1 MDHSMRPSFIHPAS
15 AIAAVALLLAGSL
28 VAADA
33 VAQTTQ
39 PIEGTPRRMVLN
51 LKFAPAKPSDPL
63 KSGKGRMT
71 IELSGSRCTEYRM
84 IRHTVA
90 DLQFA
95 GGAIKLISD
104 ATITENGDGTQLA
117 FTITD
122 RVNGEVKRQ
131 DTVVAR
137 KTPQGIVATS
147 RQLPGGRLQLPAGV
161 LLPLHHDRLSDAAVR
176 EKKPLVASVYNPE
189 DTLSSVERVTYRTG
203 DEVKTPLPKGHP
215 AAALADAPRYRAE
228 IVRHD
233 KNGKFRV
240 RENMTRY
247 LNGVFTVSDTVFE
260 NMRIKADLA
269 SVKLLPQKPCP

>member
-1 MDHSMRPSFIHPAS
+1 MTDSRFRRLAAIEACIIV
-15 AIAAVALLLAGSL
+15 IAACLPITS
-28 VAADA
+28 A
-33 VAQTTQ
+33 VAQTAQ
-39 PIEGTPRRMVLN
+39 PTEGTPRRMVLN
-51 LKFAPAKPSDPL
+51 LTFAPAKASDPL

-71 IELSGSRCTEYRM
+71 IELAGSRCTEYRM
-84 IRHTVA
+84 VRHTVA

-95 GGAIKLISD
+95 GGAIKLVSD
-104 ATITENGDGTQLA
+104 ATMTENGDGTQLA
-117 FTITD
+117 FSITD

-131 DTVVAR
+131 DSLVAR

-147 RQLPGGRLQLPAGV
+147 QKLPGGRLQLPADV

-176 EKKPLVASVYNPE
+176 ERKPLVAAVYNPE
-189 DTLSSVERVTYRTG
+189 DSLSSIDRITYRTG

-215 AAALADAPRYRAE
+215 ASAMADAPRYRVE
-228 IVRHD
+228 ILRND

>member
-1 MDHSMRPSFIHPAS
+1 
-15 AIAAVALLLAGSL
+15 
-28 VAADA
+28 
-33 VAQTTQ
+33 
-39 PIEGTPRRMVLN
+39 
-51 LKFAPAKPSDPL
+51 
-63 KSGKGRMT
+63 
-71 IELSGSRCTEYRM
+71 M

-203 DEVKTPLPKGHP
+203 DEVTTPLPKGHP

>member
-1 MDHSMRPSFIHPAS
+1 MTNLRLRRPATVKTCIILI
-15 AIAAVALLLAGSL
+15 AICLPITGAAVQSAT
-28 VAADA
+28 AA
-33 VAQTTQ
+33 
-39 PIEGTPRRMVLN
+39 EGAPRRMVLN
-51 LKFAPAKPSDPL
+51 LKFAPAKASDQL
-63 KSGKGRMT
+63 RNGKGRMT
-71 IELSGSRCTEYRM
+71 IELTGSRCTGYKM
-84 IRHTVA
+84 IRHTAA

-95 GGAIKLISD
+95 GGAIKLVSD
-104 ATITENGDGTQLA
+104 ATVTENGDGTQLA
-117 FTITD
+117 FSITD

-131 DTVVAR
+131 DSLVAR

-147 RQLPGGRLQLPAGV
+147 QKLPGGRVLLPADV
-161 LLPLHHDRLSDAAVR
+161 LLPLHHDRLSDVAVR
-176 EKKPLVASVYNPE
+176 EKKPLVAAVYNPE
-189 DTLSSVERVTYRTG
+189 DSLSSIDRITYRTG

-215 AAALADAPRYRAE
+215 AAAMADAPRYRVE
-228 IVRHD
+228 ILRND

>member
-1 MDHSMRPSFIHPAS
+1 MTDLMTGLRLHRPATVKTCLILMACCLP
-15 AIAAVALLLAGSL
+15 ITG
-28 VAADA
+28 A
-33 VAQTTQ
+33 VAQSATA
-39 PIEGTPRRMVLN
+39 IEGTPRRMVLN
-51 LKFAPAKPSDPL
+51 LKYAPAKPSDPL

-117 FTITD
+117 FSITD

-147 RQLPGGRLQLPAGV
+147 RQLPAGRLQLPAGV

-203 DEVKTPLPKGHP
+203 DEVTTPLPKGHP

-228 IVRHD
+228 ILRHD

>member
-1 MDHSMRPSFIHPAS
+1 MDHSMRPSFVHPAS

-117 FTITD
+117 FSITD

-147 RQLPGGRLQLPAGV
+147 QQLPAGRLQLPAGV

>member
-1 MDHSMRPSFIHPAS
+1 MRPSLVHPAS
-15 AIAAVALLLAGSL
+15 AIIAVALLLTGSL

-117 FTITD
+117 FSITD

-147 RQLPGGRLQLPAGV
+147 RQLPAGRLQLPAGV

-203 DEVKTPLPKGHP
+203 DEVTTPLPKGHP

>member
-1 MDHSMRPSFIHPAS
+1 
-15 AIAAVALLLAGSL
+15 
-28 VAADA
+28 
-33 VAQTTQ
+33 
-39 PIEGTPRRMVLN
+39 
-51 LKFAPAKPSDPL
+51 
-63 KSGKGRMT
+63 
-71 IELSGSRCTEYRM
+71 M

-117 FTITD
+117 FSITD

-147 RQLPGGRLQLPAGV
+147 RQLPAGRLQLPAGV

-203 DEVKTPLPKGHP
+203 DEVTTPLPKGHP

>member
-1 MDHSMRPSFIHPAS
+1 MTVSRYCRLTPVLVALIALAIVIGVPAS
-15 AIAAVALLLAGSL
+15 H
-28 VAADA
+28 
-33 VAQTTQ
+33 AQARSQ
-39 PIEGTPRRMVLN
+39 PQIEGTPRRLVLN
-51 LKFAPAKPSDPL
+51 LTFAPAKASDQL

-71 IELSGSRCTEYRM
+71 IELSGSRCTEYKM

-95 GGAIKLISD
+95 GGAIKLMSD
-104 ATITENGDGTQLA
+104 ATMTENGDGTQLA
-117 FTITD
+117 FAITD

-131 DTVVAR
+131 DSLVAR

-147 RQLPGGRLQLPAGV
+147 QKLPGGRVVLPADV

-176 EKKPLVASVYNPE
+176 ERKPLVAAVYNPE
-189 DTLSSVERVTYRTG
+189 DSLSSIDRITYRTG
-203 DEVKTPLPKGHP
+203 DEVKSPLPKGHP
-215 AAALADAPRYRAE
+215 AAAMADAPRYRVE
-228 IVRHD
+228 ILRND
-233 KNGKFRV
+233 KNGRFRV

-260 NMRIKADLA
+260 NMRIKAELA

>member
-1 MDHSMRPSFIHPAS
+1 MNAS
-15 AIAAVALLLAGSL
+15 PPRQTFVVAAVALLAGSL
-28 VAADA
+28 FADA
-33 VAQTTQ
+33 ATAQTAQ

-84 IRHTVA
+84 VRHTVA

-117 FTITD
+117 FSITD
-122 RVNGEVKRQ
+122 RVNGEVRRQ
-131 DTVVAR
+131 DSLIAR

-147 RQLPGGRLQLPAGV
+147 QKLPGGRLQLPAGV

-176 EKKPLVASVYNPE
+176 EKKPLVAAVYNPE
-189 DTLSSVERVTYRTG
+189 DSLTSIDRISYRTG
-203 DEVKTPLPKGHP
+203 QEVKTPLPKGHP
-215 AAALADAPRYRAE
+215 ATALADAPRNRVE
-228 IVRHD
+228 ILRND

-269 SVKLLPQKPCP
+269 AVKLLPQKPCP